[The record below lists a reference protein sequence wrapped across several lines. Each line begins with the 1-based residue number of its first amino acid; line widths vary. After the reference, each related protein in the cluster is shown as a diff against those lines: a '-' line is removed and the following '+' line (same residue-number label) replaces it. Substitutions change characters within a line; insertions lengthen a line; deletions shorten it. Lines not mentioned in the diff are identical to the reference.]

1 MINTDGCICLTEKN
15 YFYLKNKVVLTELSV
30 VIVNYNV
37 SYFLEACLNSVLD
50 ACRDISA
57 EIIVVD
63 NNSSDDSCKML
74 GEKFSEVRLL
84 SNKENTGFSKANN
97 QGVAIAQGTYVLI
110 LNPDTFLPEDSINQV
125 IDFIKKQ
132 KDPGA
137 VGIQFMDGTGNFL
150 PECKRNIPT
159 LKIAGQK
166 LRGNSKRYYAGH
178 INQDEVAKVDV
189 LTGAFMLIKRETYLK
204 VGGFDEDYFMFGE
217 DIDLSYKLLNQG
229 YQNYYYGKAR
239 MIHYKGE
246 STKKDVVYL
255 RNFYGA
261 MQIFYKKHFKT
272 GVLQDLVSK
281 MAVKTMIL
289 SDSFKKAEK
298 EKKNNKKKLFLYLG
312 EDQDILNKLKDL
324 PEIEEVEMS
333 RILPSDVSRF
343 DCIIFDNSFLSSKE
357 IITCF
362 YKLRTSDIAKRI
374 IPKNTRFYLGSD
386 SSDSR
391 GEVVEF

>member
-1 MINTDGCICLTEKN
+1 M
-15 YFYLKNKVVLTELSV
+15 VLTELSI

-37 SYFLEACLNSVLD
+37 SFFLEACLNSVQE
-50 ACRDISA
+50 AYRDISA

-74 GEKFSEVRLL
+74 GEKFPEVKLIA
-84 SNKENTGFSKANN
+84 NKENTGFSKANN
-97 QGVAIAQGTYVLI
+97 QGVVRAQGTYVLI
-110 LNPDTFLPEDSINQV
+110 LNPDTFLPDDSINQV
-125 IDFIKKQ
+125 ITFIKKQ

-137 VGIQFMDGTGNFL
+137 VGIQFIDGTGNFL

-159 LKIAGQK
+159 LKVAGQK
-166 LRGNSKRYYAGH
+166 LRGNTKRYYAGH
-178 INQDEVAKVDV
+178 IKEDEVAEVDV

-229 YQNYYYGKAR
+229 FQNYYYGKAR

-246 STKKDVVYL
+246 STKKDAVYL

-261 MQIFYKKHFKT
+261 MQIFYKKYFKT
-272 GVLQDLVSK
+272 GTLQNWISK
-281 MAVKTMIL
+281 LAVEVMIL

-298 EKKNNKKKLFLYLG
+298 DKNLIKSEYFLYLG
-312 EDQDILNKLKDL
+312 EDQYILQKLNDL
-324 PEIEEVEMS
+324 SKIKEVEMS
-333 RILPSDVSRF
+333 RALPLDISHY

-357 IITCF
+357 IITYI

-374 IPKNTRFYLGSD
+374 IPKNAQFYLGSD
-386 SSDSR
+386 SPISR